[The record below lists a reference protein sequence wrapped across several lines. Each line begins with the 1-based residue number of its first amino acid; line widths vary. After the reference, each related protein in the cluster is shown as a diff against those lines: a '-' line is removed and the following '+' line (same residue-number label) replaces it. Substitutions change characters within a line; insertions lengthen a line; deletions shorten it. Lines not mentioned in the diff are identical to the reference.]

1 MSDEK
6 KEAPKPRVLNRWSQ
20 VEGMFVPAGDTAAR
34 LPPGIYDLAVSNGQ
48 TIFIPVPSRTDDLI
62 RFPSSATDA
71 VVSEIDAFWQRE
83 DRFREHG
90 LPYKRGIL
98 LYGPPGSG
106 KSCTLQLIE
115 RDVVSRGG
123 VCLIF
128 QSPAVFLN
136 CYRVFRMVQPDTPVV
151 VIMEDLDA
159 ILERQNESSVL
170 NLLDGAEQVDRVVFL
185 ATTNYPEKLSARI
198 TNRPSRFDRRYK
210 ISHPAD
216 EARELYLE
224 SLAGEHGGD
233 IDIPKWVRDTKG
245 MSLAHLKELFVGTVL
260 IGTSYNEVLGALR
273 EMTENK
279 LGSWDDDK
287 EFVRRM
293 VKGFVEGGYA

>member
-1 MSDEK
+1 VSDEK
-6 KEAPKPRVLNRWSQ
+6 ETLKPRVLNRWSQ
-20 VEGMFVPAGDTAAR
+20 VEGVFLPAGETSAV
-34 LPPGIYDLAVSNGQ
+34 LPPGIYDLAVANGQ
-48 TIFIPVPSRTDDLI
+48 TVFIPVQSRTDDLI

-71 VVSEIDAFWQRE
+71 VVAEIEAFWQRE

-115 RDVVSRGG
+115 RDVIARGG

-128 QSPAVFLN
+128 QSPSVFLN
-136 CYRVFRMVQPDTPVV
+136 CYRVFRMVEPDTPVV
-151 VIMEDLDA
+151 VVMEDLDA

-210 ISHPAD
+210 IPHPAD
-216 EARELYLE
+216 AARELYLE
-224 SLAGEHGGD
+224 SLLHGED
-233 IDIPKWVRDTKG
+233 VDVAKWVRDTRG

-260 IGTSYNEVLGALR
+260 IGTPYNEVLGALR
-273 EMTENK
+273 EMSENK
-279 LGSWDDDK
+279 PGSWDDDK
-287 EFVRRM
+287 EFARQM
-293 VKGFVEGGYA
+293 VKAFVDGGYA